1 LPTYTL
7 GTQVPGPRTDQFGR
21 EGVAVDLQ
29 IDVREHEG
37 LFIVT
42 AKGEIDV
49 WTAEALR
56 QSLHDLQADGQPQVL
71 VDLTEVPFVDSTGI
85 GVLVGGL
92 KRAREAGGSLSLVVD
107 SPGVLKVLRI
117 TSLDQVFPVHAT
129 LAEAITVAQ
138 SADGT
143 VEA

>member
-1 LPTYTL
+1 M
-7 GTQVPGPRTDQFGR
+7 
-21 EGVAVDLQ
+21 DLE
-29 IDVREHEG
+29 IDVQEHEG
-37 LFIVT
+37 LFIIT

-56 QSLHDLQADGQPQVL
+56 QSLHDLQADGHPQVL
-71 VDLTEVPFVDSTGI
+71 VDLTGVPFVDSTGI

-92 KRAREAGGSLSLVVD
+92 KRAREAGGSLHLVVD

-117 TSLDQVFPVHAT
+117 TSLDQVFPVHET
-129 LAEAITVAQ
+129 LAAAMTAAQ
-138 SADGT
+138 SVDGS